1 MKLMLLSFS
10 VDPAGQAI
18 DLAYYYQSQYLK
30 GNIAALEERGWTVDV
45 FTDNAQNLA
54 QEEKIGR
61 QSRIIRLSGS
71 EHGGLI
77 PGEFATYLSNLLTS
91 VKKWVQE
98 KGVLYPLIQSNNWL
112 SGWIGRQLQQD
123 WSLPHVHTPFSL
135 AVSDMHSQEI
145 NRYTPLGRRIIEE
158 TKTLA
163 LADAVV
169 VNCPVERDA
178 IWRRYGLRSV
188 DVQINPYG
196 IDTNLFNV
204 KGGGKAA
211 RERGKKVILY
221 TGGLE
226 GGGGLQVLIEALRE
240 LLRKRP
246 RFARTIELWILGNP
260 PAQSLRKSMDAQQL
274 GQLAHV
280 LAYSEFVRFLGTP
293 SPEETA
299 AYYRTADISVIPG
312 ADKGMGI
319 AALEAMASSCPVI
332 APRIDQLRHVVL
344 DGETGV
350 LVTPE
355 DSQVLAH
362 AIERLLANPSLRKR
376 MGERA
381 ANWVCGGF
389 DYHVVGKEWDRIYR
403 EVMHKATSK
412 QNLRPKRAKQIC

>member
-10 VDPAGQAI
+10 VDPAGHAV

-30 GNIAALEERGWTVDV
+30 GNIAALEGQGWTVDV

-61 QSRIIRLSGS
+61 QSRIVRLAGPD
-71 EHGGLI
+71 GGLI
-77 PGEFATYLSNLLTS
+77 PGEFTTYLSNLLAA

-98 KGVLYPLIQSNNWL
+98 RGLHYPLIQSNNWL

-135 AVSDMHSQEI
+135 AVGDIQTQEI

-196 IDTNLFNV
+196 IDTNLFN
-204 KGGGKAA
+204 GQGGKKTA
-211 RERGKKVILY
+211 RGRGKKVILY
-221 TGGLE
+221 TGGLD
-226 GGGGLQVLIEALRE
+226 GGGLQVLIEALRE

-260 PAQSLRKSMDAQQL
+260 PAQSLRESMDAQQL

-293 SPEETA
+293 SPAETA
-299 AYYRTADISVIPG
+299 GYYRTADIAVVPG

-350 LVTPE
+350 LVTPL
-355 DSQVLAH
+355 DSRALAQ
-362 AIERLLANPSLRKR
+362 AVERLLANAGLRKR

-389 DYHVVGKEWDRIYR
+389 DYQVVGKGWDRIYR
-403 EVMHKATSK
+403 EVVHKAACK
-412 QNLRPKRAKQIC
+412 QDAKPKKSKQIC